1 MSSFPSETAGC
12 PANTGRPPDQWVT
25 DEARLL
31 ARISG
36 QLDTLQSSV
45 DRIESGATEFLP
57 WLRSIMGRRSARAAA
72 RAADMFRG

>member
-1 MSSFPSETAGC
+1 MSSFPSETAGY
-12 PANTGRPPDQWVT
+12 PANTGPADGWVT

-31 ARISG
+31 AKIVG
-36 QLDTLQSSV
+36 QLETLQSSV

-72 RAADMFRG
+72 RASDMFRG